1 MKKQSLIKGTFIL
14 GLAGIFAKFLGIFFR
29 WPLIMLIGD
38 EGIGYYQ
45 MSYPLYMFFIATASG
60 LPVAISKMVAEK
72 NAVGDKQGVVSV
84 LKKALLLMLIMGG
97 VFTFFINCFSGKIVN
112 LLNWDSKAYFS
123 LIAIG
128 FAPLFIS
135 IVSAF
140 RGFFQGLQ
148 NMNPTAVSQILEQIG
163 RVVIGVTL
171 AYIFLPKGIE
181 YSAGGAAF
189 GAVAGAIIAGIY
201 LLIKYLKI
209 RQEFKFKASQNES
222 KLIFKLLYIAVPISI
237 GATVSSIMSL
247 LDSIIVPQKLLIA
260 GFSYKEAASLYG
272 QLTGKAFVLI
282 NVPLTLSIALCASL
296 VPIISEAFIL
306 NRRQEL
312 LNKLQLAMKISMIIA
327 IPSFFG
333 IFFMAKPIL
342 NFIFPGHG
350 EGYLI
355 LKYLSISIPF
365 IVIAQTSTAVL
376 QGIGN
381 YISPVINLFIGCI
394 MKVILTFIL
403 VPIPEFNVYGA
414 IIGTIFG
421 YAAAAML
428 NIYVMNKNIN
438 VKLKIYDI
446 LIKPA
451 YASVIMIIIVV
462 FAYTNVYNITVS
474 NNISCFVSV
483 SIGIIIY
490 VLLIF
495 LFGIISY
502 DQIKRRLGRK
512 KI

>member
-60 LPVAISKMVAEK
+60 LPVAISKMVSEK
-72 NAVGDKQGVVSV
+72 NALGDKQGAILI
-84 LKKALLLMLIMGG
+84 LKKAMILMIIMGG
-97 VFTFFINCFSGKIVN
+97 AFTLFINCFSGELVT
-112 LLNWDSKAYFS
+112 LLHWDKKAYFS
-123 LIAIG
+123 LIAIA

-163 RVVIGVTL
+163 RVLVGVTL
-171 AYIFLPKGIE
+171 AYILLPRGIE

-189 GAVAGAIIAGIY
+189 GAVAGAIVAGIY
-201 LLIKYLKI
+201 LLLKYLTI
-209 RQEFKFKASQNES
+209 RKEFKGRIIKNDS
-222 KLIFKLLYIAVPISI
+222 KMIFKLLYIAIPISL
-237 GATVSSIMSL
+237 GAAVSSIMSL
-247 LDSIIVPQKLLIA
+247 LDSIIVPQKLLMA
-260 GFSYKEAASLYG
+260 GFSYKEATSLYG

-306 NRRQEL
+306 NRRKEL
-312 LNKLQLAMKISMIIA
+312 LNKLQLAMKISMVIA
-327 IPSFFG
+327 IPSFCG
-333 IFFMAKPIL
+333 LFFMAKPIL

-355 LKYLSISIPF
+355 VKYLSISIPF
-365 IVIAQTSTAVL
+365 IIAAQTTTAVL
-376 QGIGN
+376 QGIGK
-381 YISPVINLFIGCI
+381 YASPVINLFIGCI
-394 MKVILTFIL
+394 IKVIVTTIL
-403 VPIPEFNVYGA
+403 VPIPIFNVYGA
-414 IIGTIFG
+414 IIGTIIG
-421 YAAAAML
+421 YVTAAIL
-428 NIYVMNKNIN
+428 NIYIMNVNIK

-451 YASVIMIIIVV
+451 YASIIMIIVVV
-462 FAYTNVYNITVS
+462 FLYTNVYNITVS
-474 NNISCFVSV
+474 NNIACFVSV
-483 SIGIIIY
+483 FIGIIIY
-490 VLLIF
+490 AVLIL

-502 DQIKRRLGRK
+502 NQIKKRLYRSK
-512 KI
+512 N